1 MAWRAALLALL
12 LFGNQTAAALAQQN
26 LFGND
31 GIPYGRAPINYDAAA
46 TANPVA
52 TLAADLA
59 AGRKKLTFEAG
70 RGYLRSLLA
79 ALEVP
84 VQSQVLVF
92 SKSSLNE
99 RLISPAVPRAIYFN
113 DQVYVA
119 WVPGAAALEI
129 SAMDRDKGAVF
140 YTLGQQ
146 PQEVPRFDRDQ
157 RCMVCHVSSSTL
169 DVPGHVLRSF
179 ETSESGK
186 LLTGYSQTTHDTPYA
201 QRWGGWYVT
210 GKASDLPHLGNL
222 MGEKQYAR
230 LRGEPQPGS
239 ILPDLAGRFDTADY
253 LAATSDL
260 VALLV
265 FDHQVHFQNLCIRLS
280 MESRLGLPA
289 DTTARRL
296 ARYMLFADAPALP
309 AAVAGSSGFDAWF
322 ERQGQGTAAGRL
334 RKLNLKNRLF
344 EHRLSYLV
352 ASPAFDALPVQA
364 RAAVYRQVASL
375 LVGEGS
381 DRLDWP
387 QNERLATW
395 RLLLSVRDDVPD
407 DLRQL
412 AP

>member
-26 LFGND
+26 LFGDD

-52 TLAADLA
+52 TLATDLA

-70 RGYLRSLLA
+70 QGYLRSLLA
-79 ALEVP
+79 ALKVP